1 MKSKNRPPLPWQGTA
16 SNSLRQHMT
25 GEKGQSS
32 IEYAIVA
39 VFAIGILL
47 AGEPSPI
54 AQIMEALRKF
64 AGDYSWAA
72 SIATL
77 PF

>member
-1 MKSKNRPPLPWQGTA
+1 MD
-16 SNSLRQHMT
+16 
-25 GEKGQSS
+25 EKGQSS

-39 VFAIGILL
+39 VFALWLLFIGD
-47 AGEPSPI
+47 PSPV

-64 AGDYSWAA
+64 SSDFSWAA

>member
-1 MKSKNRPPLPWQGTA
+1 MD
-16 SNSLRQHMT
+16 
-25 GEKGQSS
+25 EKGQSS

-39 VFAIGILL
+39 VFSLGLLFIGD
-47 AGEPSPI
+47 PSPV
-54 AQIMEALRKF
+54 AQIMETLRKF
-64 AGDYSWAA
+64 SSDFSWAA

>member
-1 MKSKNRPPLPWQGTA
+1 MGSKNRPPFPWQGKA

-39 VFAIGILL
+39 VFAIGLLL
-47 AGEPSPI
+47 AGKPSPI
-54 AQIMEALRKF
+54 AQLMEALRKF

>member
-1 MKSKNRPPLPWQGTA
+1 MRSKNRPSLPWQGKA
-16 SNSLRQHMT
+16 SNSLRQHMA
-25 GEKGQSS
+25 GEQGQSS

-39 VFAIGILL
+39 LFAIGLLL

-54 AQIMEALRKF
+54 AQLMEALRKF

>member
-1 MKSKNRPPLPWQGTA
+1 
-16 SNSLRQHMT
+16 MT
-25 GEKGQSS
+25 DEKGQSS

-39 VFAIGILL
+39 VFAIGLL
-47 AGEPSPI
+47 FAGDPSPV
-54 AQIMEALRKF
+54 AQLMEALRKF
-64 AGDYSWAA
+64 AGDYSWAT

>member
-1 MKSKNRPPLPWQGTA
+1 MRSKNRPSLPRQGEA

-25 GEKGQSS
+25 DEKGQSS

-39 VFAIGILL
+39 VFAIGMLF
-47 AGEPSPI
+47 AGDPSPV
-54 AQIMEALRKF
+54 AQLMEALRKF

>member
-1 MKSKNRPPLPWQGTA
+1 MD
-16 SNSLRQHMT
+16 
-25 GEKGQSS
+25 EKGQSS

-39 VFAIGILL
+39 AFALGLL
-47 AGEPSPI
+47 FVGDPSSI

-64 AGDYSWAA
+64 SSAFSWAA

>member
-1 MKSKNRPPLPWQGTA
+1 
-16 SNSLRQHMT
+16 MT

-39 VFAIGILL
+39 VFAIGLLL
-47 AGEPSPI
+47 AGDPSPI
-54 AQIMEALRKF
+54 AQLMEALRKF